1 MWPRVATLQY
11 LIATCNACTD
21 VDSKIRFSIEP
32 LPTGDD
38 AFDQWR
44 EGMKAVAGL
53 PMGIPADFR
62 KKVNAQ
68 NENYIKL
75 VL

>member
-1 MWPRVATLQY
+1 M
-11 LIATCNACTD
+11 
-21 VDSKIRFSIEP
+21 DSKIRFTIEP

-44 EGMKAVAGL
+44 DGMKAVAGL

-62 KKVNAQ
+62 KKVMSERGAKH
-68 NENYIKL
+68 IT
-75 VL
+75 VLYSQRPL

>member
-1 MWPRVATLQY
+1 V
-11 LIATCNACTD
+11 CTD